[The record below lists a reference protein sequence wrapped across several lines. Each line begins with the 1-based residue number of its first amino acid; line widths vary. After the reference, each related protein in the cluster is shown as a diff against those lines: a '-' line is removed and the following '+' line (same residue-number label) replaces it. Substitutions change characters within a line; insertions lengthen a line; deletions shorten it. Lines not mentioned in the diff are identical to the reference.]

1 MPIDI
6 KMLMENT
13 IYIFVRALK
22 RSIWNLFDL
31 PKKTKEFG
39 WQFAIKDTALKIC
52 FNWTQSPSLF
62 EKKHRNIFLWLEQN
76 YPDEIKKMAHAHL
89 SFEPDRVKRIWV
101 MWWQGLDNAP
111 VLVKKCTAILKDKSQ
126 DYELVFLDKNNYADY
141 VDIPTYITEKFN
153 RGKISVANYSDVIRM
168 ALLYKYG
175 GFWIDS
181 TVLVRDGWDKNYS
194 ELPFFSI
201 KNHLTCID
209 GAVSKFRFATFFMF
223 SKKKNTYFGLIR
235 DFLFD
240 YWKRQESTI
249 DYMLIDYV
257 MLMICHHNKE
267 FQDMLDKVPYTNEN
281 VHTLRNHMGEEYTP
295 ERFNEL
301 TKDTQIFKLTY
312 KDFLIPKVRG
322 VKSTIMQY
330 FLEKY

>member
-1 MPIDI
+1 
-6 KMLMENT
+6 MLMDNT

-52 FNWTQSPSLF
+52 FNWTQIPNLF
-62 EKKHRNIFLWLEQN
+62 EKKHRNIFHWLEQN
-76 YPDEIKKMAHAHL
+76 YPDEITKMANTHL
-89 SFEPDRVKRIWV
+89 SFEPDRVKRIWI
-101 MWWQGLDNAP
+101 MWWQGLDYAP
-111 VLVKKCTAILKDKSQ
+111 ALVKKCTAILKEKSLG
-126 DYELVFLDKNNYADY
+126 YEVVFLDKNNYADY
-141 VDIPTYITEKFN
+141 VDIPQYITEKFN
-153 RGKISVANYSDVIRM
+153 GGKISVANYSDVIRM

-181 TVLVRDGWDKNYS
+181 TVLLRDGWDKNY
-194 ELPFFSI
+194 LDMPFFSI

-209 GAVSKFRFATFFMF
+209 GAVSKFRFATFFMY
-223 SKKKNTYFGLIR
+223 SKKRNTYFGLIR

-240 YWKRQESTI
+240 YWKHQNSTI

-257 MLMICHHNKE
+257 MLIICNHNKE
-267 FQDMLDKVPYTNEN
+267 FQYMLEQVPYTNEN
-281 VHTLRNHMGEEYTP
+281 VHTLRNHMGEEYTT

-301 TKDTQIFKLTY
+301 TKDTQVFKLTY
-312 KDFLIPKVRG
+312 KGFLIPKVRG
-322 VKSTIMQY
+322 VKFTVMQY